1 MRVTGGRWRGR
12 TLRPVKGSAVRPTT
26 DMVRQALF
34 NILGGAVDGAEVA
47 DLCCGSG
54 ALGIEAL
61 SRGAAR
67 VTFVDVAPVSLAAT
81 RANLR
86 DCGADPSAW
95 RAVRGDAARWLDR
108 RLAAAADP
116 PLLVLADPPYG
127 GDALRAVAAVLAAA
141 DPTRVSVAVLEH
153 APGDAP
159 VAGLAGWNTDTRVYG
174 NTALT
179 ILRPR
184 AAEPPEASP

>member
-12 TLRPVKGSAVRPTT
+12 TLRPVRNDAVRPTT

-34 NILGGAVDGAEVA
+34 NILGGLVDGAEVA
-47 DLCCGSG
+47 DLCCGAG
-54 ALGIEAL
+54 TLGIEAL

-67 VTFVDVAPVSLAAT
+67 VTFVDVAPASLAAT
-81 RANLR
+81 RANLH
-86 DCGADPSAW
+86 DCGAEPSLW
-95 RAVRGDAARWLDR
+95 LAVRGDAARWLAR
-108 RLAAAADP
+108 RLAAGDDP

-127 GDALRAVAAVLAAA
+127 GDALRKIAAVLAAA
-141 DPTRVSVAVLEH
+141 DPAGVAAVVLEH
-153 APGDAP
+153 APDAAP
-159 VAGLAGWNTDTRVYG
+159 GLELTAWDADTRVYG